1 MRSMRG
7 NVLGD
12 TNLYF
17 IGSSETHNL
26 TFIGIIA
33 VHLLHRILYC
43 EKRIANLSI
52 EDRVVLQKPQ
62 RRASS
67 PVTNGETAWG
77 RTNSIPRWLLAG
89 ADHLSFPVTAC
100 RIQAYSHKHCS
111 DFSQKPFRPTSIIR
125 KSELGI
131 AVIPKQKSL
140 RLFQYSKVL
149 RWQS

>member
-12 TNLYF
+12 TSLYF

-26 TFIGIIA
+26 TFIGMIA
-33 VHLLHRILYC
+33 VHLLHRILYS

-52 EDRVVLQKPQ
+52 GRSGRSSE
-62 RRASS
+62 ASEESIS
-67 PVTNGETAWG
+67 PVTNGKTA
-77 RTNSIPRWLLAG
+77 RTQSRD
-89 ADHLSFPVTAC
+89 ADHLSFRVTAC
-100 RIQAYSHKHCS
+100 RIQAYSHNHCS
-111 DFSQKPFRPTSIIR
+111 DFGQKPFRPTSIIR

-131 AVIPKQKSL
+131 AVIPNHNLKSL